1 MARRAP
7 RAVLGGT
14 FDHLHAGHRA
24 LLTAAFERAEVVG
37 IGLTTEAFLA
47 GRPRKLGRV
56 APYAEREREL
66 RRTLERL
73 FPRRAYQ
80 ILPLKDRWGTLL
92 EPSTGMLVASP
103 ETLPVG
109 REANRRRRARG
120 LPPVRLVEVATVL
133 GEDLLPISST
143 RIRGGLI
150 DGEGHRLRPLQ
161 IGLGTSN
168 PVKHAGV
175 RRALDRL
182 LPRVRYQLTAVDPPP
197 GKPQPWG
204 LAEGT
209 RGADARAAAALPGQ
223 EYGLGVE
230 ATLLT
235 LPGRRD
241 ALDVHVV
248 TVTDALG
255 GLSRGLSP
263 GFPVPSASA
272 PSRQGTRTLE
282 ETVHALGAPSRVGRS
297 PGGALGYLTRGALSR
312 EEFIACAVEAAFVPR
327 LARRS
332 DRLPRVRE
340 VPLSSP
346 PTMRRRGPRPSR

>member
-1 MARRAP
+1 MARRAH

-24 LLTAAFERAEVVG
+24 LLTAAFERAEVIG

-47 GRPRKLGRV
+47 GRTRKLGPI
-56 APYAEREREL
+56 APFVEREREL

-80 ILPLKDRWGTLL
+80 VLPLKDRWGALL
-92 EPSTGMLVASP
+92 EPSTEMLVASP

-109 REANRRRRARG
+109 RQANRRRVARG
-120 LPPVRLVEVATVL
+120 IPPVRLVEVATVL

-143 RIRGGLI
+143 RIRSGLI
-150 DGEGHRLRPLQ
+150 DEEGRRRRPLKV
-161 IGLGTSN
+161 GLGTSN

-175 RRALDRL
+175 RRALDL
-182 LPRVRYQLTAVDPPP
+182 LFPRVRYQITAVEPPP

-204 LAEGT
+204 LSEGT
-209 RGADARAAAALPGQ
+209 RGADARAAAALRGQ

-241 ALDVHVV
+241 PLDVHVV
-248 TVTDALG
+248 SVADDSG

-263 GFPVPSASA
+263 GFPVPSGSA
-272 PSRQGTRTLE
+272 PSRRGTRTLE
-282 ETVHALGAPSRVGRS
+282 EMVHTLGAPSRVGRS

-312 EEFIACAVEAAFVPR
+312 EEFIASAVEAAFVPR

-340 VPLSSP
+340 LPLPSP
-346 PTMRRRGPRPSR
+346 PAKRGRGPRTSS